1 MLSCLPG
8 RLSARGH
15 IASAGEETGTM
26 YMGQVDTS
34 TGDDLVRDLKGARI
48 LLTGLTS
55 TDGVDI
61 ARAFAELRTRL
72 IVHTNDLSSEVIE
85 LVALLSQ
92 SAGEIKL
99 HTHDISSAQAA
110 AAFSQSSA
118 QAFGGLDAAI
128 NIASISNEEI
138 AALRKD
144 GDLESL
150 VSSKLAPL
158 AQLTRVVANRMSLV
172 FSDGLI
178 LNVFKMPHPETARQ
192 SAVAGFVRTA
202 LAAMVA
208 TEANDWAD
216 KGIRINAVGPRV
228 VTFGEKPAGAYL
240 SNEPDVASL
249 ALHLASRRGRTLSGH
264 VFDAD
269 GLTV

>member
-1 MLSCLPG
+1 
-8 RLSARGH
+8 
-15 IASAGEETGTM
+15 M

-48 LLTGLTS
+48 LLTGLTAAN
-55 TDGVDI
+55 GVDI
-61 ARAFAELRTRL
+61 ARAFADLRTRL
-72 IVHTNDLSSEVIE
+72 IVHTSDLSAELIE

-99 HTHDISSAQAA
+99 HTHDISSADAA

-128 NIASISNEEI
+128 HVASITNEEI
-138 AALRKD
+138 ESLRED
-144 GDLESL
+144 GDLEQL
-150 VSSKLAPL
+150 VCAKLSPL

-172 FSDGLI
+172 FSEGLI
-178 LNVFKMPHPETARQ
+178 LNIFKMPHPETARQ
-192 SAVAGFVRTA
+192 SAVAAFVRTA
-202 LAAMVA
+202 LAAMVSK
-208 TEANDWAD
+208 EAQSWAD
-216 KGIRINAVGPRV
+216 KGVRINAVGPRV
-228 VTFGEKPAGAYL
+228 VMFGERPAGACL

-249 ALHLASRRGRTLSGH
+249 ALYLASRKGRALSGH

-269 GLTV
+269 GLAF